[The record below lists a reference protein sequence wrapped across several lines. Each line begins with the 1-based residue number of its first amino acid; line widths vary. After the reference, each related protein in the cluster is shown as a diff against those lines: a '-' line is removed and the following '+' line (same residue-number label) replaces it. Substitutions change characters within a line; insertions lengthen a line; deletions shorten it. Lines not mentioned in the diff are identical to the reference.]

1 MKNNKEAMKLIE
13 AGMLIKDSD
22 GDMYLVF
29 STGTMLFGVSTERLF
44 HVHDLDIKEVRK
56 PCFPIKPG
64 IMNEEVWNKSLII
77 YRNVNTDVFLG
88 ISYQADFK
96 WVQEVTSK
104 FGERATLYDDDK
116 TLYQNNEILKE
127 ARSHCI
133 IPPAEFAF
141 DHIIG
146 KGLYCQYLVRKRAGK
161 DSHIYDPVSKT
172 FKKIKLVYKLQG
184 DDNLKHA
191 LVVF

>member
-13 AGMLIKDSD
+13 AGMLIKDSN

-29 STGTMLFGVSTERLF
+29 ITGTMPFCVNTKGLF
-44 HVHDLDIKEVRK
+44 HVHDIDIKEVRK
-56 PCFPIKPG
+56 PCFPIKPC
-64 IMNEEVWNKSLII
+64 IMNEEVWNKSLPI
-77 YRNVNTDVFLG
+77 YHSENADIFLG

-96 WVQEVTSK
+96 LAQKVISAL
-104 FGERATLYDDDK
+104 GERTTLYDDDK
-116 TLYQNNEILKE
+116 PLHQNNEILEE
-127 ARSHCI
+127 AKNHYI
-133 IPPAEFAF
+133 IPPAEFVF